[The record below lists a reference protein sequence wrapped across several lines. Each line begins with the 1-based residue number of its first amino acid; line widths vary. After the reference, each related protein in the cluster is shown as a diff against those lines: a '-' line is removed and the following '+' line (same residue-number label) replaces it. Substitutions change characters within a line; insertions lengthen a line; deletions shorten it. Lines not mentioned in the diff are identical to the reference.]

1 MQSSDFA
8 GVYRKIAE
16 LFDIEIVEKI
26 YENFRGRQIVFP
38 QRLYLQEYIT
48 KNNPV
53 SSAKEATFK
62 EDMASIQDELSMY
75 ISKKYTDGESIRE
88 LAKKYGYSERWIRKL
103 ING

>member
-8 GVYRKIAE
+8 GVYKKIAE

-38 QRLYLQEYIT
+38 QRLYLQEYI
-48 KNNPV
+48 KKSV
-53 SSAKEATFK
+53 
-62 EDMASIQDELSMY
+62 
-75 ISKKYTDGESIRE
+75 SKKYTDGESIRE